1 MVTLSLRTDSELI
14 EELDHLAKLEQT
26 DRATIARKILRTGLL
41 SAKLDIATKIYMD
54 GASLGKAAE
63 EARVPLWDLIE
74 YLGKKGVT
82 RPFEE
87 EEFDKA
93 ARKALGI
100 D

>member
-1 MVTLSLRTDSELI
+1 MTTLSLRTDSELI

-41 SAKLDIATKIYMD
+41 SAKLDIAKKIYMD

-63 EARVPLWDLIE
+63 VARVSLWDLIE
-74 YLGKKGVT
+74 YLEKKGVT
-82 RPFEE
+82 RPFEQE
-87 EEFDKA
+87 QFDKA
-93 ARKALGI
+93 TRKALGI